1 MEKFNRTCVYCGAKN
16 IPLQVEHVIPKAKGG
31 SNRVSNLTLACDSCN
46 KAKGT
51 LSLEEFLQNKPVL
64 LKKIKS
70 QLTRPLKD
78 AAAVNATRWELWRR
92 LTSIGLPVECGSG
105 AMTKFNRTNQGL
117 PKTHWLDAACV
128 GKSTPVLKNT
138 SLIPLQIKA
147 SGHGSRQMCR
157 TDKFG
162 FPTRHCLRSKRR
174 GVFQTGDMVCA
185 VVPSGKNKGF
195 HVGRLTTRAKPS
207 FKVSSVDGIHPKYV
221 VLKQRSDGYSYAA

>member
-1 MEKFNRTCVYCGAKN
+1 M
-16 IPLQVEHVIPKAKGG
+16 
-31 SNRVSNLTLACDSCN
+31 
-46 KAKGT
+46 
-51 LSLEEFLQNKPVL
+51 L

-78 AAAVNATRWELWRR
+78 AAVVNATRWELWRR
-92 LTSIGLPVECGSG
+92 LTAIGLPVECGSG

-174 GVFQTGDMVCA
+174 GVFQTGDMVSA
-185 VVPSGKNKGF
+185 IVPSGKNKGF
-195 HVGRLTTRAKPS
+195 HVGRLTTRARPS
-207 FKVSSVDGIHPKYV
+207 FKVGSVDGIHSKYV
-221 VLKQRSDGYSYAA
+221 MLKQQSDGYAYAA